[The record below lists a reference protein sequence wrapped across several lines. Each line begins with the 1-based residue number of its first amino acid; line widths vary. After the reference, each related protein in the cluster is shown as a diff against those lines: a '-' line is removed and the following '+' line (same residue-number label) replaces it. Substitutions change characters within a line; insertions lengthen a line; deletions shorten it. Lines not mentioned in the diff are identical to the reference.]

1 MMQDEGR
8 YGPYKTRVL
17 VIVIGTLLYAMI
29 TVPLNLLIMPG
40 TELVAFRP
48 SVVVPMLMGFLFGPL
63 AGFLTG
69 FLGNVLGDWISFGD
83 FFWPWDLGNGIM
95 GALPGLSYILLTKE
109 ERLGKKG
116 LMYAPLLAL
125 LAAVTGMAVAVY
137 LDLSFQTTV
146 STGAAAWKTYVSSAT
161 TDAINGA
168 VILPLLLMTYARLA
182 TWFRPQIGEE
192 RTAPPD

>member
-69 FLGNVLGDWISFGD
+69 FLGNHG
-83 FFWPWDLGNGIM
+83 
-95 GALPGLSYILLTKE
+95 
-109 ERLGKKG
+109 
-116 LMYAPLLAL
+116 
-125 LAAVTGMAVAVY
+125 
-137 LDLSFQTTV
+137 
-146 STGAAAWKTYVSSAT
+146 SSART
-161 TDAINGA
+161 
-168 VILPLLLMTYARLA
+168 LLHPSDQGGK
-182 TWFRPQIGEE
+182 TW
-192 RTAPPD
+192 